1 MKDVQTAAA
10 MQFVTYLVV
19 QRYRRTAQYS
29 YSQNPSVLTAQR
41 NFLILKREKKVPR
54 LKKKEDCKPRDIRSA
69 AERGK
74 QMGESLAMIISGSPP
89 SPLTFRENQ
98 PNTVITDA

>member
-41 NFLILKREKKVPR
+41 NFLTLKREKKVPR

-69 AERGK
+69 AERGM
-74 QMGESLAMIISGSPP
+74 QMGESLAISGSPP

-98 PNTVITDA
+98 PNTVTTDA